1 MRVKSFYF
9 LLLNI
14 FLACLWIPLSSFQPD
29 TQPQYLQVKIV
40 KALSIEQLLK
50 RYQLDEYE
58 CNTTQFLKL
67 NKMTKPQS
75 LVQNRVYNLPILL
88 YNFDGKTIRNSLG
101 INNLAV
107 AQSIQSYNVSLYND
121 GIRKQTYKESSILF
135 VPHHALNCANKK
147 VPSKPIALSVSP
159 ENIESLRNPATGGTE
174 GPLRKPAT
182 SGTERVAS
190 KKDDIDKPIKGK
202 GKTVRYE
209 ILGKNYQDVTI
220 VDNKLKGKILYV
232 ESGHGGPDPGAE
244 AKVAGRTLCE
254 DEYAYDIALRVA
266 RELISHGGTV
276 FIITRDPNDGIRD
289 GEFLACDRDEQTYPD
304 LKVPVHQKTRL
315 FQRSDAINELY
326 DKYLKKGITD
336 QRLIVIHVDS
346 RGRKEQTDTFL
357 YYQNGNEASQK
368 LAKKVHQTLEKKYER
383 YREYKGTLTTRDLH
397 MLRETKPATVFVE
410 LGNIRNDFD
419 RKRLMLKNNRKLLAQ
434 WLAEGFMK

>member
-9 LLLNI
+9 LLFYVVI
-14 FLACLWIPLSSFQPD
+14 ACLWIPLSSFQPD

-40 KALSIEQLLK
+40 KELSVDKLLK

-58 CNTTQFLKL
+58 CNLAQFLKI
-67 NKMTKPQS
+67 NKLAKAQS
-75 LVQNRVYNLPILL
+75 LVQNRIYNLPILL

-101 INNLAV
+101 INNLTI
-107 AQSIQSYNVSLYND
+107 AQSIQSYNMNLYND

-135 VPHHALNCANKK
+135 VPHHALNCANKR
-147 VPSKPIALSVSP
+147 VASKPVALSVSP
-159 ENIESLRNPATGGTE
+159 ENTE
-174 GPLRKPAT
+174 GPISSKKEADEKPA
-182 SGTERVAS
+182 
-190 KKDDIDKPIKGK
+190 KGK

-220 VDNKLKGKILYV
+220 IDNKLKGKILYV

-244 AKVAGRTLCE
+244 AKVSGRTLCE

-289 GEFLACDRDEQTYPD
+289 GEFLMCDRDEKTYPD
-304 LKVPVHQKTRL
+304 LKIPAGQKTRL

-326 DKYLKKGITD
+326 DKYNKKGITD

-383 YREYKGTLTTRDLH
+383 YREYNGTLTTRDLH

-410 LGNIRNDFD
+410 LGNIRNEFD

>member
-9 LLLNI
+9 LILI
-14 FLACLWIPLSSFQPD
+14 FFLACLWIPLSSFQPD

-40 KALSIEQLLK
+40 KQMSVEQLLK

-58 CNTTQFLKL
+58 CNAQQFLKL
-67 NKMTKPQS
+67 NKMAKPLP
-75 LVQNRVYNLPILL
+75 LVQNRIYNLPILL

-101 INNLAV
+101 INDLNIAK
-107 AQSIQSYNVSLYND
+107 SIQSYNLSLYNE

-135 VPHHALNCANKK
+135 VPHHALNCANKR
-147 VPSKPIALSVSP
+147 VVSKPVKLSVLT
-159 ENIESLRNPATGGTE
+159 ENTE
-174 GPLRKPAT
+174 GVVL
-182 SGTERVAS
+182 
-190 KKDDIDKPIKGK
+190 KKETVDKPIKGK

-244 AKVAGRTLCE
+244 AKVQGRTLCE

-289 GEFLACDRDEQTYPD
+289 GEFLLCDRDEQTYPD
-304 LKVPVHQKTRL
+304 LKVPAHHKTRL
-315 FQRSDAINELY
+315 FQRSDAVNELY
-326 DKYLKKGITD
+326 DKYHKKGITD

-357 YYQNGNEASQK
+357 YYQNGNDASQK
-368 LAKKVHQTLEKKYER
+368 LAKKMQLTLQKKYER
-383 YREYKGTLTTRDLH
+383 YRDYNGSLTTRDLH
-397 MLRETKPATVFVE
+397 MLRETKPTTVFVE
-410 LGNIRNDFD
+410 LGNIRNEFD
-419 RKRLMLKNNRKLLAQ
+419 RKRLMIKNNRKLLAQ

>member
-9 LLLNI
+9 LLI
-14 FLACLWIPLSSFQPD
+14 HVVLACLWIPLSSFQPD
-29 TQPQYLQVKIV
+29 NQPQYLQVKIV

-50 RYQLDEYE
+50 RYQLDGYE
-58 CNTTQFLKL
+58 CNLAQFLKL

-101 INNLAV
+101 INDLAV

-135 VPHHALNCANKK
+135 VPHHALNCATKK
-147 VPSKPIALSVSP
+147 VIPKPVTMSVSP
-159 ENIESLRNPATGGTE
+159 ENTE
-174 GPLRKPAT
+174 GSVSAKRET
-182 SGTERVAS
+182 NE
-190 KKDDIDKPIKGK
+190 KPIKGK

-220 VDNKLKGKILYV
+220 LDNKLKGKILYV

-244 AKVAGRTLCE
+244 AKVQGRTLCE

-289 GEFLACDRDEQTYPD
+289 GEFLLCDRDEQTYPD
-304 LKVPVHQKTRL
+304 LKVPTHQKTRL

-326 DKYLKKGITD
+326 DKYFKKGITD

-346 RGRKEQTDTFL
+346 RGRKDQTDTFL
-357 YYQNGNEASQK
+357 YYQNGNETSQK
-368 LAKKVHQTLEKKYER
+368 LAKKMHQTLEKKYER

>member
-14 FLACLWIPLSSFQPD
+14 VLVCLWIPLSSFQPD
-29 TQPQYLQVKIV
+29 NQPQYLQVKIV
-40 KALSIEQLLK
+40 KELSIETLLK
-50 RYQLDEYE
+50 KYQLDEYD
-58 CNTTQFLKL
+58 CNLQQFLKI
-67 NKMTKPQS
+67 NKMTKLQS
-75 LVQNRVYNLPILL
+75 LTQNRIYNLPILL

-101 INNLAV
+101 INNLAI
-107 AQSIQSYNVSLYND
+107 AQSIQSYNLSLYNE
-121 GIRKQTYKESSILF
+121 GMRKQTYKESGILF
-135 VPHHALNCANKK
+135 VPHHALNCADKK
-147 VPSKPIALSVSP
+147 VVSKPIKLNVLP
-159 ENIESLRNPATGGTE
+159 ENIEPKRKLETGNTE
-174 GPLRKPAT
+174 GVST
-182 SGTERVAS
+182 
-190 KKDDIDKPIKGK
+190 KKEEEDKPKKGK

-220 VDNKLKGKILYV
+220 LDNKMKGKILYV

-266 RELISHGGTV
+266 RELISHGATV

-289 GEFLACDRDEQTYPD
+289 GEFLLCDRDEVTYPD
-304 LKVPVHQKTRL
+304 LKVPLHQKTRL

-326 DKYLKKGITD
+326 DKYHKKGIED

-357 YYQNGNEASQK
+357 YYQNGNEESQK
-368 LAKKVHQTLEKKYER
+368 LAKKMQLTLQKKYER
-383 YREYKGTLTTRDLH
+383 FRDYNGSLTTRDLH
-397 MLRETKPATVFVE
+397 MLRETKPTTVFVE

-419 RKRLMLKNNRKLLAQ
+419 RKRLMIKKNRKLLAE

>member
-1 MRVKSFYF
+1 MRVKSFSF
-9 LLLNI
+9 LLLI
-14 FLACLWIPLSSFQPD
+14 LFLACLWIPLSSFQPD

-40 KALSIEQLLK
+40 KQMTIEQLLK

-58 CNTTQFLKL
+58 CNAQKFLSL
-67 NKMTKPQS
+67 NKMAQSQS
-75 LVQNRVYNLPILL
+75 LSQNRIYNLPILL

-107 AQSIQSYNVSLYND
+107 AKSIQSYNLNLYNE
-121 GIRKQTYKESSILF
+121 GIRKQTYKESGILF

-147 VPSKPIALSVSP
+147 TVSKPVKLNVLP
-159 ENIESLRNPATGGTE
+159 ENIESLRNPAKGGTE
-174 GPLRKPAT
+174 GVAT
-182 SGTERVAS
+182 
-190 KKDDIDKPIKGK
+190 KKESADKPTKGK
-202 GKTVRYE
+202 GKTVRFE

-220 VDNKLKGKILYV
+220 VDNKMKGKIMYV

-244 AKVAGRTLCE
+244 AKVQGRTLCE

-266 RELISHGGTV
+266 RELISHGATV

-289 GEFLACDRDEQTYPD
+289 GEFLVCDRDEQTYPD
-304 LKVPVHQKTRL
+304 LKVPIHHKTRL

-326 DKYLKKGITD
+326 DKYHKKGITD

-357 YYQNGNEASQK
+357 YYQNGKDESQK
-368 LAKKVHQTLEKKYER
+368 LAKKMQLTLQKKYER
-383 YREYKGTLTTRDLH
+383 YRDYNGSLTTRDLH
-397 MLRETKPATVFVE
+397 MLRETKPTTVFVE
-410 LGNIRNDFD
+410 LGNIRNEFD
-419 RKRLMLKNNRKLLAQ
+419 RKRLMIKNNRKLLAQ

>member
-9 LLLNI
+9 PLI
-14 FLACLWIPLSSFQPD
+14 IVFLACLWIPLSSFQPD

-40 KALSIEQLLK
+40 KELSVEKLLK

-58 CNTTQFLKL
+58 CNVAQFFKL
-67 NKMTKPQS
+67 NKMAKPQS
-75 LVQNRVYNLPILL
+75 LVLNRIYNLPILL

-101 INNLAV
+101 INDLAV

-135 VPHHALNCANKK
+135 VPHHALNCATKK
-147 VPSKPIALSVSP
+147 VVTKPVTMSVSP
-159 ENIESLRNPATGGTE
+159 ENTE
-174 GPLRKPAT
+174 GVSSAKRET
-182 SGTERVAS
+182 IE
-190 KKDDIDKPIKGK
+190 KPIKGK

-289 GEFLACDRDEQTYPD
+289 GEFLLCDRDEQTYPD

-326 DKYLKKGITD
+326 DKYYKKGITD

-346 RGRKEQTDTFL
+346 RGRKDQTDTFL
-357 YYQNGNEASQK
+357 YYQNGNETSQK
-368 LAKKVHQTLEKKYER
+368 MAKKMHQTLEKKYER

>member
-9 LLLNI
+9 LLLI
-14 FLACLWIPLSSFQPD
+14 FFLACLWIPLSSFQPD
-29 TQPQYLQVKIV
+29 AQPQYLQVKIV
-40 KALSIEQLLK
+40 KEMTIEQLLK

-58 CNTTQFLKL
+58 CNAQQFLKL
-67 NKMTKPQS
+67 NKMAKLQP
-75 LVQNRVYNLPILL
+75 LVQNRIYNLPILL

-101 INNLAV
+101 INDLNIAK
-107 AQSIQSYNVSLYND
+107 SIQSYNLSLYNE

-147 VPSKPIALSVSP
+147 VVPKPVKLNVLP
-159 ENIESLRNPATGGTE
+159 ENTE
-174 GPLRKPAT
+174 G
-182 SGTERVAS
+182 VAS
-190 KKDDIDKPIKGK
+190 KKETIDKPIKGK

-244 AKVAGRTLCE
+244 AKVQGRTLCE

-289 GEFLACDRDEQTYPD
+289 GEFLLCDRDEQTYPD
-304 LKVPVHQKTRL
+304 LKVPLHQKTRL
-315 FQRSDAINELY
+315 FQRSDAVNELY
-326 DKYLKKGITD
+326 DKYHKKGITD

-346 RGRKEQTDTFL
+346 RGRKDQTDTFL

-368 LAKKVHQTLEKKYER
+368 LAKKMHQTLEKKYER
-383 YREYKGTLTTRDLH
+383 YREYNGTLTTRDLH
-397 MLRETKPATVFVE
+397 MLRETKPTTVFVE

-434 WLAEGFMK
+434 WLADGFMK

>member
-9 LLLNI
+9 LLLI
-14 FLACLWIPLSSFQPD
+14 FFLACLWIPLSSFQPD
-29 TQPQYLQVKIV
+29 AQPQYLQVKIV
-40 KALSIEQLLK
+40 KEMTIEQLLK

-58 CNTTQFLKL
+58 CNTQQFLKL
-67 NKMTKPQS
+67 NKMAKPQP
-75 LVQNRVYNLPILL
+75 LVQNRIYNLPILL

-101 INNLAV
+101 INDLNIAK
-107 AQSIQSYNVSLYND
+107 SIQSYNLSLYNA

-147 VPSKPIALSVSP
+147 VVPKPVKLNVLP
-159 ENIESLRNPATGGTE
+159 ENTE
-174 GPLRKPAT
+174 G
-182 SGTERVAS
+182 VAS
-190 KKDDIDKPIKGK
+190 KKETIDKPIKGK

-244 AKVAGRTLCE
+244 AKVQGRTLCE

-289 GEFLACDRDEQTYPD
+289 GEFLLCDRDEQTYPD
-304 LKVPVHQKTRL
+304 LKVPLHQKTRL
-315 FQRSDAINELY
+315 FQRSDAVNELY
-326 DKYLKKGITD
+326 EKYHKKGITD

-346 RGRKEQTDTFL
+346 RGRKDQTDTFL

-368 LAKKVHQTLEKKYER
+368 LAKKMHQTLEKKYER
-383 YREYKGTLTTRDLH
+383 YREYNGTLTTRDLH
-397 MLRETKPATVFVE
+397 MLRETKPTTVFVE

>member
-9 LLLNI
+9 LLLI
-14 FLACLWIPLSSFQPD
+14 FFLACLWIPLSSFQPD

-40 KALSIEQLLK
+40 KEMSIEQLLK

-58 CNTTQFLKL
+58 CNAQQFLKL
-67 NKMTKPQS
+67 NKMEKPQP
-75 LVQNRVYNLPILL
+75 LVQNRIYNLPILL

-101 INNLAV
+101 INDLNIAK
-107 AQSIQSYNVSLYND
+107 SIQSYNLSLYNE

-147 VPSKPIALSVSP
+147 VVSKPVKLTVLP
-159 ENIESLRNPATGGTE
+159 ENTE
-174 GPLRKPAT
+174 G
-182 SGTERVAS
+182 VAS
-190 KKDDIDKPIKGK
+190 KKEEVDKPIKGK

-244 AKVAGRTLCE
+244 AKVQGRTLCE

-289 GEFLACDRDEQTYPD
+289 GEFLLCDRDEQTYPD
-304 LKVPVHQKTRL
+304 LKVPLHQKTRL
-315 FQRSDAINELY
+315 FQRSDAVNELY
-326 DKYLKKGITD
+326 DKYHKKGITD

-346 RGRKEQTDTFL
+346 RGRKDQTDTFL

-368 LAKKVHQTLEKKYER
+368 LAKKMHQTLEKKYER
-383 YREYKGTLTTRDLH
+383 YREYNGTLTTRDLH
-397 MLRETKPATVFVE
+397 MLRETKPTTVFVE

>member
-1 MRVKSFYF
+1 MRVRSFYF
-9 LLLNI
+9 PLFII

-58 CNTTQFLKL
+58 CNLAQFLKL
-67 NKMTKPQS
+67 NKMAKPQS
-75 LVQNRVYNLPILL
+75 LVQNRIYNLPILL

-101 INNLAV
+101 INNLAI
-107 AQSIQSYNVSLYND
+107 AQAIQSYNVSLYNE

-147 VPSKPIALSVSP
+147 VASKPVTMSVSP
-159 ENIESLRNPATGGTE
+159 ENTE
-174 GPLRKPAT
+174 GPSRNPTKGKAE
-182 SGTERVAS
+182 GVAS
-190 KKDDIDKPIKGK
+190 KKEELEKPIKGK

-289 GEFLACDRDEQTYPD
+289 GEFFLCDRDEQTYPD
-304 LKVPVHQKTRL
+304 LKIPAGQKTRL

-326 DKYLKKGITD
+326 DKYYKKGITD

-357 YYQNGNEASQK
+357 YFQNGNETSQK
-368 LAKKVHQTLEKKYER
+368 LAKKMHQTLEKKYER
-383 YREYKGTLTTRDLH
+383 FREYKGTLTTRDLH

>member
-9 LLLNI
+9 LLLI
-14 FLACLWIPLSSFQPD
+14 VFLACLWLPLSSFQPD

-40 KALSIEQLLK
+40 KVLSIEQLLK

-58 CNTTQFLKL
+58 CNAQQFLKI
-67 NKMTKPQS
+67 NKMAKPQP
-75 LVQNRVYNLPILL
+75 LVQNRIYNLPILL

-101 INNLAV
+101 INDLTIAK
-107 AQSIQSYNVSLYND
+107 SIQSYNLSLYTE
-121 GIRKQTYKESSILF
+121 GIRKQTYKESGILF
-135 VPHHALNCANKK
+135 VPHHTLNCANKR
-147 VPSKPIALSVSP
+147 VVSKPVKLNVLP
-159 ENIESLRNPATGGTE
+159 ENIESSRNTE
-174 GPLRKPAT
+174 G
-182 SGTERVAS
+182 VAS
-190 KKDDIDKPIKGK
+190 KKEDIEKPIKGK

-209 ILGKNYQDVTI
+209 ILGKNYQDVTL

-244 AKVAGRTLCE
+244 AKVQGRTLCE

-289 GEFLACDRDEQTYPD
+289 GEFLLCDRDEQTYPD
-304 LKVPVHQKTRL
+304 LKVPAHQKTRL
-315 FQRSDAINELY
+315 FQRSDAVNELY
-326 DKYLKKGITD
+326 DKYHKKGISD

-368 LAKKVHQTLEKKYER
+368 LAKKMHQTLEKKYEQF
-383 YREYKGTLTTRDLH
+383 REYNGTLTTRDLH
-397 MLRETKPATVFVE
+397 MLRETKPTTVFVE

>member
-9 LLLNI
+9 LLLI
-14 FLACLWIPLSSFQPD
+14 FFLACLWIPLSSFQPD

-40 KALSIEQLLK
+40 KEISIEQLLK

-58 CNTTQFLKL
+58 CNTQQFLKL
-67 NKMTKPQS
+67 NKMAKPQP
-75 LVQNRVYNLPILL
+75 LVQNRIYNLPILL

-101 INNLAV
+101 INDLNIAK
-107 AQSIQSYNVSLYND
+107 SIQSYNLSLYNE

-135 VPHHALNCANKK
+135 VPYHALNCANKR
-147 VPSKPIALSVSP
+147 VVSKPVKLSVLP
-159 ENIESLRNPATGGTE
+159 ENIESLRNPAKGGTE
-174 GPLRKPAT
+174 G
-182 SGTERVAS
+182 VAS
-190 KKDDIDKPIKGK
+190 KKETVDKPIKGK

-244 AKVAGRTLCE
+244 AKVQGRTLCE

-289 GEFLACDRDEQTYPD
+289 GEFLLCDRDEQTYPD

-315 FQRSDAINELY
+315 FQRSDAVNELF
-326 DKYLKKGITD
+326 DKYNKKGITD

-368 LAKKVHQTLEKKYER
+368 LAKKMHQTLEKKYER
-383 YREYKGTLTTRDLH
+383 YREYNGTLTTRDLH
-397 MLRETKPATVFVE
+397 MLRETKPTTVFVE

>member
-14 FLACLWIPLSSFQPD
+14 VLVCLWIPLSSFQPD
-29 TQPQYLQVKIV
+29 NQPQYLQVKIV
-40 KALSIEQLLK
+40 KELSIETLLK
-50 RYQLDEYE
+50 KYQLDEYD
-58 CNTTQFLKL
+58 CNLQQFLKI
-67 NKMTKPQS
+67 NKMTKLQS
-75 LVQNRVYNLPILL
+75 LTQNRIYNLPILL

-101 INNLAV
+101 INNLAI
-107 AQSIQSYNVSLYND
+107 AQSIQSYNLSLYNE
-121 GIRKQTYKESSILF
+121 GMRKQTYKESGILF
-135 VPHHALNCANKK
+135 VPHHALNCADKK
-147 VPSKPIALSVSP
+147 VVSKPIKLNVLP
-159 ENIESLRNPATGGTE
+159 NNIEPKRKLETGNTE
-174 GPLRKPAT
+174 GVST
-182 SGTERVAS
+182 
-190 KKDDIDKPIKGK
+190 KKEEEDKPKKGK

-220 VDNKLKGKILYV
+220 LDNKMKGKILYV

-266 RELISHGGTV
+266 RELISHGATV

-289 GEFLACDRDEQTYPD
+289 GEFLLCDRDELTYPD
-304 LKVPVHQKTRL
+304 LKVPIHHKTRL

-326 DKYLKKGITD
+326 DKYHKKGIAD

-357 YYQNGNEASQK
+357 YYQNGNDASQK
-368 LAKKVHQTLEKKYER
+368 LAKKMQLTLQKKYER
-383 YREYKGTLTTRDLH
+383 FRDYNGSLTTRDLH
-397 MLRETKPATVFVE
+397 MLRETKPTTVFVE
-410 LGNIRNDFD
+410 LGNIRNEFD
-419 RKRLMLKNNRKLLAQ
+419 RKRLMIKKNRKLLAE

>member
-9 LLLNI
+9 LLFYVVI
-14 FLACLWIPLSSFQPD
+14 ACLWIPLSSFQPD

-40 KALSIEQLLK
+40 KELSVDKLLK

-58 CNTTQFLKL
+58 CNLAQFLKI
-67 NKMTKPQS
+67 NKLAKAQS
-75 LVQNRVYNLPILL
+75 LVQNRIYNLPILL

-101 INNLAV
+101 INNLTI
-107 AQSIQSYNVSLYND
+107 AQSIQSYNMNLYND

-135 VPHHALNCANKK
+135 VPHHALNCANKR
-147 VPSKPIALSVSP
+147 VISKPVALSVSP
-159 ENIESLRNPATGGTE
+159 ENTEGSLHKPATVGTE
-174 GPLRKPAT
+174 G
-182 SGTERVAS
+182 VAS
-190 KKDDIDKPIKGK
+190 KKEELEKPIKGK

-220 VDNKLKGKILYV
+220 IDNKLKGKILYV

-244 AKVAGRTLCE
+244 AKVSGRTLCE

-289 GEFLACDRDEQTYPD
+289 GEFLMCDRDEKTYPD
-304 LKVPVHQKTRL
+304 LKVPIHHKTRL

-326 DKYLKKGITD
+326 DKYNKKGITD

-357 YYQNGNEASQK
+357 YYQNGNDASQK

-383 YREYKGTLTTRDLH
+383 YREYNGTLTTRDLH

-410 LGNIRNDFD
+410 LGNIRNEFD

>member
-9 LLLNI
+9 LLLI
-14 FLACLWIPLSSFQPD
+14 FFLACLWIPLSSFQPD

-40 KALSIEQLLK
+40 KEMSIEQLLK

-58 CNTTQFLKL
+58 CNAQQFLKL
-67 NKMTKPQS
+67 NKMAKPQP
-75 LVQNRVYNLPILL
+75 LVQNRIYNLPILL

-101 INNLAV
+101 INDLNIAK
-107 AQSIQSYNVSLYND
+107 SIQSYNLSLYNA

-147 VPSKPIALSVSP
+147 VVSKPVKLNVLP
-159 ENIESLRNPATGGTE
+159 ENIEPLRNPVKGGTE
-174 GPLRKPAT
+174 KVT
-182 SGTERVAS
+182 S
-190 KKDDIDKPIKGK
+190 KKEDVDKPLKGK

-220 VDNKLKGKILYV
+220 LDNKLKGKILYV

-289 GEFLACDRDEQTYPD
+289 GEFLLCDRDEQTYPD

-315 FQRSDAINELY
+315 FQRSDAVNELF
-326 DKYLKKGITD
+326 DKYHKKGITD

-368 LAKKVHQTLEKKYER
+368 LAKKMQLTLQQKYER
-383 YREYKGTLTTRDLH
+383 FRDYNGSLTTRDLH
-397 MLRETKPATVFVE
+397 MLRETKPTTVFVE

>member
-9 LLLNI
+9 LLLTY

-29 TQPQYLQVKIV
+29 NQPQYLQVKIV
-40 KALSIEQLLK
+40 KEMSIEQLLK
-50 RYQLDEYE
+50 RYQMDEYE
-58 CNTTQFLKL
+58 CNTQQFLKI

-75 LVQNRVYNLPILL
+75 LVQNRIYNVPILL

-101 INNLAV
+101 INDLAI
-107 AQSIQSYNVSLYND
+107 AKSIQSYNLNLYNE
-121 GIRKQTYKESSILF
+121 GIRKQTYKESGILF

-147 VPSKPIALSVSP
+147 VASKPVKLSVLP
-159 ENIESLRNPATGGTE
+159 ENTE
-174 GPLRKPAT
+174 GVAT
-182 SGTERVAS
+182 NKEEV
-190 KKDDIDKPIKGK
+190 DKPKKGK

-244 AKVAGRTLCE
+244 AKVQGRTLCE

-289 GEFLACDRDEQTYPD
+289 GEFLLCDRDEQTYPD
-304 LKVPVHQKTRL
+304 LKVPLHHKTRL
-315 FQRSDAINELY
+315 FQRSDAVNELY
-326 DKYLKKGITD
+326 DKYHKKGITD

-346 RGRKEQTDTFL
+346 RGRKDQTDTFL

-368 LAKKVHQTLEKKYER
+368 LAKKMHQTLEKKYER
-383 YREYKGTLTTRDLH
+383 YREYNGSLSTRDLH
-397 MLRETKPATVFVE
+397 MLRETKPTTVFVE

>member
-9 LLLNI
+9 LLLI
-14 FLACLWIPLSSFQPD
+14 FFLACLWIPLSSFQPD

-40 KALSIEQLLK
+40 KEMSIEQLLK

-58 CNTTQFLKL
+58 CNAQQFLKL
-67 NKMTKPQS
+67 NKMAKPQP
-75 LVQNRVYNLPILL
+75 LVQNRIYNLPILL

-101 INNLAV
+101 INDLNIAK
-107 AQSIQSYNVSLYND
+107 SIQSYNLSLYNE
-121 GIRKQTYKESSILF
+121 GIRKQTYKESNILF
-135 VPHHALNCANKK
+135 VPHHALNCANKR
-147 VPSKPIALSVSP
+147 VISKPVKLSVLP
-159 ENIESLRNPATGGTE
+159 ENTE
-174 GPLRKPAT
+174 G
-182 SGTERVAS
+182 VAS
-190 KKDDIDKPIKGK
+190 KKEVVDKPIKGK

-244 AKVAGRTLCE
+244 AKVQGRTLCE

-289 GEFLACDRDEQTYPD
+289 GEFLLCDRDEQTYPD
-304 LKVPVHQKTRL
+304 LKVPIHHKTRL
-315 FQRSDAINELY
+315 FQRSDAVNELY
-326 DKYLKKGITD
+326 DKYHKKGITD

-357 YYQNGNEASQK
+357 YYQNGNDASQK
-368 LAKKVHQTLEKKYER
+368 LAKKMQLTLQKKYER
-383 YREYKGTLTTRDLH
+383 YRDYNGSLTTRDLH
-397 MLRETKPATVFVE
+397 MLRETKPTTVFVE
-410 LGNIRNDFD
+410 LGNIRNEFD
-419 RKRLMLKNNRKLLAQ
+419 RKRLMIKNNRKLLAQ

>member
-9 LLLNI
+9 LLLI
-14 FLACLWIPLSSFQPD
+14 FFLACLWIPLSSFQPD

-40 KALSIEQLLK
+40 KEMSIEQLLK

-58 CNTTQFLKL
+58 CNAQQFLKL
-67 NKMTKPQS
+67 NKMAKPQP
-75 LVQNRVYNLPILL
+75 LVQNRIYNLPILL

-101 INNLAV
+101 INDLNIAK
-107 AQSIQSYNVSLYND
+107 SIQSYNLSLYNA

-147 VPSKPIALSVSP
+147 VVSKPVKLNVLP
-159 ENIESLRNPATGGTE
+159 ENTE
-174 GPLRKPAT
+174 GV
-182 SGTERVAS
+182 SS
-190 KKDDIDKPIKGK
+190 KKETVDKPIKGK

-289 GEFLACDRDEQTYPD
+289 GEFLLCDRDEQTYPD

-315 FQRSDAINELY
+315 FQRSDAVNELF
-326 DKYLKKGITD
+326 DKYHKKGITD

-368 LAKKVHQTLEKKYER
+368 LAKKMQLTLQQKYER
-383 YREYKGTLTTRDLH
+383 FRDYNGSLTTRDLH
-397 MLRETKPATVFVE
+397 MLRETKPTTVFVE

>member
-14 FLACLWIPLSSFQPD
+14 VLVCLWIPLSSFQPD
-29 TQPQYLQVKIV
+29 NQPQYLQVKIV
-40 KALSIEQLLK
+40 KELSIETLLK
-50 RYQLDEYE
+50 KYQLDEYD
-58 CNTTQFLKL
+58 CNLQQFLKI
-67 NKMTKPQS
+67 NKMTKLQS
-75 LVQNRVYNLPILL
+75 LTQNRIYNLPILL

-101 INNLAV
+101 INNLAI
-107 AQSIQSYNVSLYND
+107 AQSIQSYNLSLYNE
-121 GIRKQTYKESSILF
+121 GMRKQTYKESGILF
-135 VPHHALNCANKK
+135 VPHHALNCADKK
-147 VPSKPIALSVSP
+147 VVSKPIKLNVLP
-159 ENIESLRNPATGGTE
+159 DNIEPKRKLETGNTE
-174 GPLRKPAT
+174 GVST
-182 SGTERVAS
+182 
-190 KKDDIDKPIKGK
+190 KKEEEDKPKKGK

-220 VDNKLKGKILYV
+220 LDNKMKGKILYV

-266 RELISHGGTV
+266 RELISHGATV

-289 GEFLACDRDEQTYPD
+289 GEFLLCDRDELTYPD
-304 LKVPVHQKTRL
+304 LKVPIHHKTRL

-326 DKYLKKGITD
+326 DKYHKKGIAD

-357 YYQNGNEASQK
+357 YYQNGNDASQK
-368 LAKKVHQTLEKKYER
+368 LAKKMQLTLQKKYER
-383 YREYKGTLTTRDLH
+383 FRDYNGSLTTRDLH
-397 MLRETKPATVFVE
+397 MLRETKPTTVFVE
-410 LGNIRNDFD
+410 LGNIRNEFD
-419 RKRLMLKNNRKLLAQ
+419 RKRLMIKKNRKLLAE